1 MSRSSC
7 VWRRS
12 AGFFGIALLLLTG
25 VSSATFAYDFDERTA
40 LKWPGATTSIYAGLP
55 NTTASGE
62 TLQQAIV
69 DAARQWSVDT
79 PFRFEVLPVFRNP
92 CASHDAFF
100 PGDGFNG
107 QGFAT
112 TVCGDE
118 FGDSTV
124 AVTLQY
130 FESNTLGTLNLVEAD
145 VVYNADISFDIY
157 DGPLTRG
164 NAEFA
169 GLDFRRTALH
179 ELGHV
184 LGLGHEDRVPAIMSS
199 NIGDL
204 DRLQEDDIAGA
215 SALYAGTA
223 NCPSRPILFGRY
235 EGRLKDGDCRVRRL
249 MSGGGDDSP
258 VDVHTLSLA
267 DEATL
272 DLRLTSTA
280 LDGVL
285 LLATPGLEVIAMD
298 ADSGGSCDP
307 VIRRRVPAGDYVVL
321 VNTWDVA
328 PGASPPC
335 GESVRGDY
343 RLSVSYESER
353 LLTLP
358 GGESFQG
365 GIADAGF
372 LGGVTVNDGVS
383 YQGRVRPNQ
392 PFDVKGR
399 IEIDPVHRGQP
410 GFLVMAGITDAGET
424 LVRNPR
430 GAFVPYRPDI
440 TRVPVAE
447 RRVLS
452 AVESVDVLENMV
464 AQDIGIDDIEVDFF
478 IGYGVDSDP
487 DELYFHSQPIN
498 LIVE

>member
-1 MSRSSC
+1 MNRPSHA
-7 VWRRS
+7 WRP
-12 AGFFGIALLLLTG
+12 ALCFGLLLSTGLTS
-25 VSSATFAYDFDERTA
+25 VTLAYEFDERTG
-40 LKWPGATTSIYAGLP
+40 LKWPGASTTIYAGVP
-55 NTTASGE
+55 NTSASGE
-62 TLQQAIV
+62 SFQQAIT
-69 DAARQWSVDT
+69 DAARQWSVTT
-79 PFRFEVLPVFRNP
+79 PFRFEVLPVFRDP
-92 CASHDAFF
+92 CTG
-100 PGDGFNG
+100 GDGPTGRDGVNG
-107 QGFAT
+107 QGFST

-130 FESNTLGTLNLVEAD
+130 FEPNTLGTLDLVEAD
-145 VVYNADISFDIY
+145 VIYNANVSFDIY
-157 DGPLTRG
+157 DGPLTSG

-184 LGLGHEDRVPAIMSS
+184 LGLGHEDQGPAIMASR
-199 NIGDL
+199 IGDL
-204 DRLQEDDIAGA
+204 DRLQDDDIAGA
-215 SALYAGTA
+215 TALYAGTA
-223 NCPSRPILFGRY
+223 NCPSRPVLFGRY
-235 EGRLKDGDCRVRRL
+235 EGRLEDGDCRVRRL

-272 DLRLTSTA
+272 DLRLTSSA

-307 VIRRRVPAGDYVVL
+307 AIRRRVPAGDYVVL

-328 PGASPPC
+328 PDASPPC

-353 LLTLP
+353 LPTLP
-358 GGESFQG
+358 GRESFRG
-365 GIADAGF
+365 GSAEARF
-372 LGGVTVNDGVS
+372 LGGVTVDDGVT
-383 YQGRVRPNQ
+383 YRGRVRPDQ

-399 IEIDPVHRGQP
+399 IEVDPVHRGQP

-430 GAFVPYRPDI
+430 GAFLPYRPDI
-440 TRVPVAE
+440 TGVPVAE

-452 AVESVDVLENMV
+452 AVESVDVLEDMV
-464 AQDIGIDDIEVDFF
+464 AGDIGIDDIEVNFF